1 MTMMLWRRLLQDNQG
16 KTMLHVAVEKG
27 KDEVVECLLK
37 AGAHLHVLDNCGMTP
52 LMLSILSSDSVE
64 CKQSVENIVKL
75 LSARDDKL
83 DLPDT
88 SGRTALH
95 LASMIEDYSLRK
107 KLIKILDEAGAPI
120 NVKDV
125 NGDTPVD
132 LGYRMSEHTL
142 FD

>member
-1 MTMMLWRRLLQDNQG
+1 MRTKSTMESRSS
-16 KTMLHVAVEKG
+16 
-27 KDEVVECLLK
+27 C
-37 AGAHLHVLDNCGMTP
+37 AGMVGDTG
-52 LMLSILSSDSVE
+52 
-64 CKQSVENIVKL
+64 VENIVRTL
-75 LSARDDKL
+75 ARVDTKL
-83 DLPDT
+83 DMPDT

-95 LASMIEDYSLRK
+95 LASMMEDQGLRK
-107 KLIKILDEAGAPI
+107 KLISILVEAGAPI

>member
-1 MTMMLWRRLLQDNQG
+1 M
-16 KTMLHVAVEKG
+16 KG
-27 KDEVVECLLK
+27 
-37 AGAHLHVLDNCGMTP
+37 GAHIHIVDNHGLTP
-52 LMLSILSSDSVE
+52 LMLAILTSDTMDSKVGPETLTRSKSIVEGRSSVVTKTTASVDT
-64 CKQSVENIVKL
+64 CVENIVRTL
-75 LSARDDKL
+75 ATGDTRL
-83 DLPDT
+83 DMPDT

-95 LASMIEDYSLRK
+95 LASMLEDQGLRK
-107 KLIKILDEAGAPI
+107 KLISILVEAGAPI